1 MNTKILGKT
10 IRLYLVEGIPSG
22 VITAEIMNWTGKAI
36 VCPRSQ
42 LADLSIRDEVKK
54 TGIYIL
60 SGEDKNNPLQE
71 IIYIGESENVFD
83 RLKNHNTDSKKDFWT
98 KTFIFTNK
106 DDNLTKGHV
115 RYLESRLIQIAKEAN
130 RAKIENGTNPD
141 YTILPESDIA
151 DMEYFIEQIKLLL
164 PVLGLT
170 FALPLS
176 SLAKNQ
182 DKLERM
188 PEIQIESP
196 LFKMTY
202 AGVEAYAQEIN
213 NEFIVFKDSIIR
225 KKETNTL
232 SKATKEKRTNL
243 IQENKLI
250 QSSQNDYLILTE
262 NLAFTSPSG
271 AADFVG
277 GASLNG
283 RVNWIVK
290 DSGQTYSN
298 WQEQQLEDIET
309 K

>member
-1 MNTKILGKT
+1 MLGKT
-10 IRLYLVEGIPSG
+10 IRLYLVEGVPSG
-22 VITAEIMNWTGKAI
+22 IITAEIMNWTGKAT

-42 LADLSIRDEVKK
+42 LAELASRDEVRK

-60 SGEDKNNPLQE
+60 SGEDVDNPLQE
-71 IIYIGESENVFD
+71 IIYIGESENVLD
-83 RLKNHNTDSKKDFWT
+83 RLKIHNNDSKKDFWI

-115 RYLESRLIQIAKEAN
+115 RYLESRLIQIASEAK

-176 SLAKNQ
+176 TLARNQ
-182 DKLERM
+182 DKLKQT

-202 AGVEAYAQEIN
+202 SGVEAYAQEIN
-213 NEFIVFKDSIIR
+213 NEFIVFKDSTVR
-225 KKETNTL
+225 KKDNPSI
-232 SKATKEKRTNL
+232 SKTTKEKRNRL
-243 IQENKLI
+243 VKENKLI
-250 QSSQNDYLILTE
+250 QSSQNDYWILIE
-262 NLAFTSPSG
+262 NLPFNSPSG

-283 RVNWIVK
+283 RVVWEVK
-290 DSGQTYSN
+290 DSGQTYAN
-298 WQEQQLEDIET
+298 WQESQLANIET
-309 K
+309 

>member
-1 MNTKILGKT
+1 MSLTGSKF
-10 IRLYLVEGIPSG
+10 
-22 VITAEIMNWTGKAI
+22 ITM
-36 VCPRSQ
+36 
-42 LADLSIRDEVKK
+42 
-54 TGIYIL
+54 
-60 SGEDKNNPLQE
+60 
-71 IIYIGESENVFD
+71 
-83 RLKNHNTDSKKDFWT
+83 KDFWI

-115 RYLESRLIQIAKEAN
+115 RYLESRLIQIASEAK

-176 SLAKNQ
+176 VLAKNQ
-182 DKLERM
+182 DKLKQT

-202 AGVEAYAQEIN
+202 SGVEAYAQEIN

-225 KKETNTL
+225 KKENPSL
-232 SKATKEKRTNL
+232 SKATKEKRNRM
-243 IQENKLI
+243 IKENKLV
-250 QSSQNDYLILTE
+250 QSSQNDYWILIE
-262 NLAFTSPSG
+262 NLPFNSPSG

-283 RVNWIVK
+283 RIEWKIK
-290 DSGQTYSN
+290 DSYQTYAD
-298 WQEQQLEDIET
+298 WQESQLANVET
-309 K
+309 

>member
-1 MNTKILGKT
+1 MSAKILGKT

-22 VITAEIMNWTGKAI
+22 IITAEIMNWTGRAI

-42 LADLSIRDEVKK
+42 LADLANRNEVRK

-60 SGEDKNNPLQE
+60 SGEDINNPLQE

-83 RLKNHNTDSKKDFWT
+83 RLKNHNADSKKDFWL

-115 RYLESRLIQIAKEAN
+115 RYLESRLIQIANEAK

-141 YTILPESDIA
+141 YSILPESDIA

-164 PVLGLT
+164 PILGLT

-182 DKLERM
+182 DKLEKTS
-188 PEIQIESP
+188 EIQVESP
-196 LFKMTY
+196 LFKMSY
-202 AGVEAYAQEIN
+202 AGVEAYGQEIN
-213 NEFIVFKDSIIR
+213 NEFIVFKDSVIR

-232 SKATKEKRTNL
+232 SKATKEKRSNL
-243 IQENKLI
+243 VRENKLT
-250 QSSQNDYLILTE
+250 QSSQEDFWILTE
-262 NLAFTSPSG
+262 NLAFNSPSG

-283 RVNWIVK
+283 RIHWEVK
-290 DSGQTYSN
+290 DSGQTYAN
-298 WQEQQLEDIET
+298 WQQQQLENIEP
-309 K
+309 

>member
-1 MNTKILGKT
+1 MLGKT
-10 IRLYLVEGIPSG
+10 IRLYLVEGVPSG
-22 VITAEIMNWTGKAI
+22 IITAEIMNWTGKAT

-42 LADLSIRDEVKK
+42 LAELASRDEVRK

-60 SGEDKNNPLQE
+60 SGEDVDNPLQE
-71 IIYIGESENVFD
+71 IIYIGESENVLD
-83 RLKNHNTDSKKDFWT
+83 RLKIHNNDPKKDFWI

-115 RYLESRLIQIAKEAN
+115 RYLESRLIQIASETK

-176 SLAKNQ
+176 TLAKNQ
-182 DKLERM
+182 DKLKQT

-202 AGVEAYAQEIN
+202 SGAEAYAQEIN
-213 NEFIVFKDSIIR
+213 NEFIVFKDSTIR
-225 KKETNTL
+225 KRETPSL
-232 SKATKEKRTNL
+232 GKATSEKRNKL
-243 IQENKLI
+243 LKENKLI
-250 QSSQNDYLILTE
+250 QSQHKDYWTLTE
-262 NLAFTSPSG
+262 NLAFGSPSP
-271 AADFVG
+271 AAYFVG
-277 GASLNG
+277 GAKLNG
-283 RVNWIVK
+283 RVEWKIK
-290 DSGQTYSN
+290 DSNQTYAD
-298 WQEQQLEDIET
+298 WQESQLANVET
-309 K
+309 

>member
-1 MNTKILGKT
+1 MLGKT
-10 IRLYLVEGIPSG
+10 IRLYLVEGVPSG
-22 VITAEIMNWTGKAI
+22 IITAEIMNWTGKAT

-42 LADLSIRDEVKK
+42 LAELASRDEVRK

-60 SGEDKNNPLQE
+60 SGEDVDNPLQE
-71 IIYIGESENVFD
+71 IIYIGESENVLD
-83 RLKNHNTDSKKDFWT
+83 RLKIHNNDPKKDFWI

-115 RYLESRLIQIAKEAN
+115 RYLESRLIQIASEAK
-130 RAKIENGTNPD
+130 RARIENSTNPD

-176 SLAKNQ
+176 TLAKNQ
-182 DKLERM
+182 DKLAQT

-202 AGVEAYAQEIN
+202 SGVEAYAQEIN
-213 NEFIVFKDSIIR
+213 NEFIVFKDSTVR
-225 KKETNTL
+225 KKDNPSL
-232 SKATKEKRTNL
+232 SKTTKEKRNRL
-243 IQENKLI
+243 VKESKLI
-250 QSSQNDYLILTE
+250 QSSQNDYWILIE
-262 NLAFTSPSG
+262 NLPFNSPSG

-283 RVNWIVK
+283 RVEWKVK
-290 DSGQTYSN
+290 DSNQTYAN
-298 WQEQQLEDIET
+298 WQESQLANIET
-309 K
+309 